1 MLKIGLNIQN
11 FKINIDNKQ
20 GAKIFVM
27 NQPNERAIFVSSS
40 QNNAEDMNVNPRKII
55 IQPLSSTP
63 SRFSKTPGFPKVM
76 NNPSTFQLMTLFFTF
91 LEGVTAYSTVPYRT
105 SGEFPS

>member
-1 MLKIGLNIQN
+1 
-11 FKINIDNKQ
+11 
-20 GAKIFVM
+20 M

-40 QNNAEDMNVNPRKII
+40 LNNAEEMNVNPRKII

-76 NNPSTFQLMTLFFTF
+76 NI
-91 LEGVTAYSTVPYRT
+91 
-105 SGEFPS
+105 